1 MKNLT
6 LFAAMAACGMGV
18 ASAQTFVTDQPGIAN
33 TNGDTYY
40 AFQLDDVTVQNLQ
53 DAGKTVFDYRIDNV
67 SRNMYI
73 WDNTMVAG
81 DGSYPGVDMQ
91 TGGYISLEV
100 GSLGWSGAGL
110 CIGVDGDN
118 TPGADFRG
126 LTDDTHV
133 HIAVRADNAPASICF
148 VILDGDTWAT
158 SEESASQSGFM
169 SDGTPGRIA
178 IGDDFNDNGPVYPSV
193 GELNAD
199 GEWVAID
206 ITLGDLK
213 RLSPTLNYTPGFFR
227 GNVVSVLAG
236 GVQGTNFSLDAI
248 YFYQTGTPGGV
259 EGVAADADD
268 IQIVVTDKT
277 INVLGNDNAG
287 FELYNISGQ
296 LVKRANTSVVGCD
309 DLNDGVYIVKA
320 GNVAKKVVLK

>member
-1 MKNLT
+1 
-6 LFAAMAACGMGV
+6 
-18 ASAQTFVTDQPGIAN
+18 
-33 TNGDTYY
+33 
-40 AFQLDDVTVQNLQ
+40 
-53 DAGKTVFDYRIDNV
+53 
-67 SRNMYI
+67 
-73 WDNTMVAG
+73 
-81 DGSYPGVDMQ
+81 
-91 TGGYISLEV
+91 
-100 GSLGWSGAGL
+100 
-110 CIGVDGDN
+110 
-118 TPGADFRG
+118 
-126 LTDDTHV
+126 
-133 HIAVRADNAPASICF
+133 
-148 VILDGDTWAT
+148 
-158 SEESASQSGFM
+158 M

-178 IGDDFNDNGPVYPSV
+178 IGDDFNDNGAVYPSV

-227 GNVVSVLAG
+227 GNVVSILAG

-248 YFYQTGTPGGV
+248 YFYQTGTPGGI